1 MKLIEYPQYKLY
13 KFTKLLNH
21 NKEKFQK
28 PHTGKRAVNGTIIN
42 RAYYSAYSYAH
53 LWLEETHKFKPK
65 QKWEFEEEEEE
76 YISEHRQ
83 VRDALKDNKK
93 IKASKKL
100 KELHDLRKKADYDLF
115 NPLTNNDL
123 DKAMKNMN
131 DIINELEFQKG
142 E

>member
-1 MKLIEYPQYKLY
+1 MLVLASPGKGKHREGKEQGEGQKQVHGCVCLQ
-13 KFTKLLNH
+13 NH
-21 NKEKFQK
+21 F
-28 PHTGKRAVNGTIIN
+28 GGTEECREGLEN
-42 RAYYSAYSYAH
+42 RAG
-53 LWLEETHKFKPK
+53 
-65 QKWEFEEEEEE
+65 
-76 YISEHRQ
+76 ISPH
-83 VRDALKDNKK
+83 ALKDNKK

>member
-1 MKLIEYPQYKLY
+1 MYPIRYFLNHGHQDSNRFHIRQYK
-13 KFTKLLNH
+13 
-21 NKEKFQK
+21 
-28 PHTGKRAVNGTIIN
+28 
-42 RAYYSAYSYAH
+42 
-53 LWLEETHKFKPK
+53 
-65 QKWEFEEEEEE
+65 E